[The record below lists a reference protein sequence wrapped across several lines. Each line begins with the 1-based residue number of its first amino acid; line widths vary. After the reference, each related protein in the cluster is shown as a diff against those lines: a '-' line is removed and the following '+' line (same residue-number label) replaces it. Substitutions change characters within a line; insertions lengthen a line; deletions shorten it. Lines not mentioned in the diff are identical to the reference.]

1 MRTIFWCMRRL
12 GPGIEVSLLGAGL
25 FVLGCDLELRR
36 IPAAGGAAEAL
47 VSGYDVIQ
55 DIEVDA
61 ESMYWIA
68 GGRILRSRR

>member
-1 MRTIFWCMRRL
+1 LC
-12 GPGIEVSLLGAGL
+12 VSTR
-25 FVLGCDLELRR
+25 V
-36 IPAAGGAAEAL
+36 PAAGGAAETL

-68 GGRILRSRR
+68 GGRILRSKR